1 MGCWSRSDRWRQTW
15 GDGGGHTHSSAPLG
29 APRFV
34 PPRFYAARA
43 LWGESISPHPPLQS
57 ETGSHMISVDL
68 WIIILDSFLLISWC
82 LRLSVTI
89 NLFPTQTLSF
99 MKCLQFSSFL
109 IIVELQN
116 QNQNYIHVFRN
127 IVTWL
132 ANSNILMLQ
141 NTFTCTSFSISHDF
155 IP

>member
-29 APRFV
+29 APRSV

-68 WIIILDSFLLISWC
+68 WIIILVSFLLISWC
-82 LRLSVTI
+82 LRLCYDKFISHPNTEFHEMFTI
-89 NLFPTQTLSF
+89 FFISYYSWTTKSKPKLYTCIQEYSY
-99 MKCLQFSSFL
+99 M
-109 IIVELQN
+109 I
-116 QNQNYIHVFRN
+116 
-127 IVTWL
+127 
-132 ANSNILMLQ
+132 SNILMLQ

-155 IP
+155 ALP